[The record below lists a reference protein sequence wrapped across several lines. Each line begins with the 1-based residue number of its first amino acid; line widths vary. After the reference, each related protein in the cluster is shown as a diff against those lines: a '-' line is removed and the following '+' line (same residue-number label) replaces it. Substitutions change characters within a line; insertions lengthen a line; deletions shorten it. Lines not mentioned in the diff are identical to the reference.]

1 MSCLTSSLS
10 VEDWLESSTRETGIG
25 RATLYIKLYHSV
37 SSRGIFDI
45 TVGLLPEFDKKQ
57 EFVF

>member
-10 VEDWLESSTRETGIG
+10 AEDWLELSTPGDGIG